1 MTCQMSC
8 IKYPLCYLSFLHFQA
23 KYSQPSQVFTTLT
36 KQNPN
41 NCYASTIY
49 TGNGQFY
56 FILQVD
62 LKKDGFLL
70 GKE

>member
-1 MTCQMSC
+1 MSKVEHYDLHRK
-8 IKYPLCYLSFLHFQA
+8 IKEMDFTSLS
-23 KYSQPSQVFTTLT
+23 

-41 NCYASTIY
+41 NYYASTIY

-70 GKE
+70 GKEKS